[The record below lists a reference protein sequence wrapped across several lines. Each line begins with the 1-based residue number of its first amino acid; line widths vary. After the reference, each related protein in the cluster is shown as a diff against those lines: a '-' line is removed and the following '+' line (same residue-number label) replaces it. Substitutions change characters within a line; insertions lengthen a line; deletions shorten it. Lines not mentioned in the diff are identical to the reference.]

1 MTSTNTTQTT
11 PEDLSVYGE
20 RLGRLQAEMDR
31 TGIDVTLVGPS
42 SDFRY
47 LTGFDAHLSER
58 MTLLI
63 VPRTGPV
70 SVVVPM
76 LEAPLILSR
85 RELFDISAWTETE
98 APWDRAA
105 SLMELRDGGRGTTI
119 AVSDQ
124 LWSIFLLRL
133 QTSIPTASW
142 VSATPTMRPLRMHK
156 DERERELLR
165 EVSRRTDEAWEE
177 FIASDRI
184 AGLTERQAMT
194 LLRDRTAARGLTIHG
209 GICASGPNSASPHH
223 HTSDRVIEPG
233 DSVIFDW
240 GGTIE
245 GYHSDVTR
253 TVHIGPPSGEY
264 RTVYDT
270 VRAANQAAYE
280 AVRPGVACQD
290 IDRAARDVITAAG
303 YGDAF
308 IHRVGHGL
316 GLDIHEEP
324 YMVGGNELPLAAGMV
339 FSDEPGIYLD
349 GRFGVRIEDTVICV
363 EDGGDRIN
371 GATRDLIEMG

>member
-1 MTSTNTTQTT
+1 MAGAAVASRQG
-11 PEDLSVYGE
+11 LAVYGD
-20 RLGRLQAEMDR
+20 RLARLQAEMDR

-63 VPRTGPV
+63 VPRSGRI

-85 RELFDISAWTETE
+85 SELFDISPWTETD

-105 SLMELRDGGRGTTI
+105 SLMELADGGRGTTI

-133 QTSIPTASW
+133 QSAIPKARW

-165 EVSRRTDEAWEE
+165 EVSRLTDEAWAE
-177 FIASDRI
+177 FVANDRI
-184 AGLTERQAMT
+184 AGLTEQQAMT
-194 LLRDRTAARGLTIHG
+194 LLRDRTAARGLVIHG

-223 HTSDRVIEPG
+223 HTSDRVIAPG

-240 GGTIE
+240 GGTLE

-253 TVHIGPPSGEY
+253 TVHIGPPSDEY

-270 VRAANQAAYE
+270 VRRANQAACE
-280 AVRPGVACQD
+280 AVRPGVPCED
-290 IDRAARDVITAAG
+290 VDRAARDVITAAG

-324 YMVGGNELPLAAGMV
+324 YMVSGNELPLAAGMV

-371 GATRDLIEMG
+371 NASRDLIEMS

>member
-1 MTSTNTTQTT
+1 MASETATVRS
-11 PEDLSVYGE
+11 ELAVYGD
-20 RLGRLQAEMDR
+20 RLGRLQAEMDQ

-63 VPRTGPV
+63 VPRSGPV

-85 RELFDISAWTETE
+85 SELFDISAWTETE

-133 QTSIPTASW
+133 QTSIPKASW
-142 VSATPTMRPLRMHK
+142 VSATPAMRPLRMHK

-184 AGLTERQAMT
+184 AGLTEQQAMT
-194 LLRDRTAARGLTIHG
+194 LLRDRTAARDLAIHG

-223 HTSDRVIEPG
+223 HTSGRVIQPG

-240 GGTIE
+240 GGTLE

-253 TVHIGPPSGEY
+253 TVHIGPPSDEY

-280 AVRPGVACQD
+280 AVRPGVACQE

-303 YGDAF
+303 YGEAF

>member
-1 MTSTNTTQTT
+1 MTAATQTT
-11 PEDLSVYGE
+11 DNLAVYQD
-20 RLGRLQAEMDR
+20 RISRLQAEMGR
-31 TGIDVTLVGPS
+31 QGIDVTLIGPS
-42 SDFRY
+42 SDFFY
-47 LTGFDAHLSER
+47 LTGHDAHLSER

-63 VPRTGPV
+63 VPQSGPA
-70 SVVVPM
+70 SVVVPV
-76 LEAPLILSR
+76 LEAPLVLAR

-98 APWDRAA
+98 SPAERAA
-105 SLMELRDGGRGTTI
+105 SLLELRDGGRETTI
-119 AVSDQ
+119 AVGDQ
-124 LWSIFLLRL
+124 LWSVFLLRL
-133 QTSIPTASW
+133 QGALPNATW

-177 FIASDRI
+177 FIANDRI
-184 AGLTERQAMT
+184 AGLTEQQAMA
-194 LLRDRTAARGLTIHG
+194 LLRDRTAARGLKIHG

-223 HTSDRVIEPG
+223 HTGERVIKPG
-233 DSVIFDW
+233 DAVIFDW
-240 GGTIE
+240 GGTLE

-253 TVHIGPPSGEY
+253 TVHVGPAPDAFRE
-264 RTVYDT
+264 VYDT
-270 VRAANQAAYE
+270 VRQANQAAYE

-324 YMVGGNELPLAAGMV
+324 YMVGGNDLPLAPGMV
-339 FSDEPGIYLD
+339 FSDEPGIYLE

-371 GATRDLIEMG
+371 DATRELVEMN